1 MKHLFIKLIILLG
14 LLNVSLF
21 ASSEAT
27 VLFSQKKN
35 DNYNEKV
42 YRKTTILFTE
52 ARLKLQKKYKK
63 YLNFVY
69 DDVGLTNKK
78 EIAKHLKKIGAR
90 YYAYTD
96 VRLKK
101 KHCKKLQ
108 CKAKYVIKIYD
119 AKKKK
124 SMKLSLKAIINN
136 NEFAQITSALM
147 KANTKKLY
155 KFLK

>member
-1 MKHLFIKLIILLG
+1 MKTVLIKIILLLG
-14 LLNVSLF
+14 LLNIAVY

-27 VLFSQKKN
+27 VLLSQKKN
-35 DNYNEKV
+35 VQFNDKV

-78 EIAKHLKKIGAR
+78 EIAKHLKKIGIR

-96 VRLKK
+96 IKLKNK
-101 KHCKKLQ
+101 KCKKTQ
-108 CKAKYVIKIYD
+108 CKAKYTIKIFD
-119 AKKKK
+119 AKKKR
-124 SMKLSLKAIINN
+124 SMKLTLKANINN
-136 NEFAQITSALM
+136 NEFAEITPALM
-147 KANTKKLY
+147 KSNTKKLY